1 MKTEEPAACATSSPG
16 TTPTLAKL
24 SDDDREQLLE
34 RHGAAMRVIA
44 DLEHPD
50 ERWDLL
56 RAVVAPSDAYTAAQA
71 RAQKEA
77 A

>member
-1 MKTEEPAACATSSPG
+1 VKTEELAAFATSSPG

-24 SDDDREQLLE
+24 NDADREQLLA
-34 RHGAAMRVIA
+34 RSHAAMRVIA
-44 DLEHPD
+44 DLEHPA

-56 RAVVAPSDAYTAAQA
+56 LAVVAPSDAYTAAQA
-71 RAQKEA
+71 RARREA